1 MRCKVCL
8 HPKRSEIER
17 QIAARAMNTVEAA
30 KIIGC
35 HSSTVSRHMRHCV
48 APNVRDRLQA
58 EVKEFQSLNILNQL
72 EKSLQVTL
80 KIRDA
85 TESKRQYRVT
95 LKALEVQV
103 KKLEF
108 AAKLTG
114 QLNEA
119 PQVNFLL
126 SPTYVQIKQVMMRVL
141 EPYPDVR
148 EAMAQA
154 LLDAEAANKEAGNV
168 DDTANDSVGARN
180 DRDNDSNNGQSK

>member
-1 MRCKVCL
+1 
-8 HPKRSEIER
+8 
-17 QIAARAMNTVEAA
+17 MNTVEAA

-35 HSSTVSRHMRHCV
+35 HSSTVSRHMRYCV

-85 TESKRQYRVT
+85 TESKRQYRVA

-103 KKLEF
+103 KQLEF

-168 DDTANDSVGARN
+168 DDTTNDSVDASN
-180 DRDNDSNNGQSK
+180 NRDNDGNNGQSKQY